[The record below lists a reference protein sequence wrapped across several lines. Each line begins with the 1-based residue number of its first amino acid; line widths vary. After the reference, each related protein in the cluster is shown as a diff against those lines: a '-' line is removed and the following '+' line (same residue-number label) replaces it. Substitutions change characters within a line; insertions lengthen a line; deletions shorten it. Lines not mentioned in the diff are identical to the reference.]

1 MNKSIGKV
9 IGVTIIVAC
18 LGFAVYLSK
27 SSLVT
32 YVPFQEAKA
41 ATESTVQIMGAPVPG
56 TMEYDSS
63 AHQLHFAIK
72 DETGQVMPVVF
83 SGPKPEDL
91 DTAMSRATRIGAQG
105 SYNRADGTFKAENLV
120 VKCPSKYDGGDSQ
133 DRQYGKA

>member
-32 YVPFQEAKA
+32 YVPFTEAKA
-41 ATESTVQIMGAPVPG
+41 ATDSTVQIMGAPVAG
-56 TMEYDSS
+56 TMQYDQS

-83 SGPKPEDL
+83 AGPKPEDL

-105 SYNRADGTFKAENLV
+105 SYSRADGTFKAENLV
-120 VKCPSKYDGGDSQ
+120 VKCPSKYDGGSQ
-133 DRQYGKA
+133 ERQYGRA